1 MTVLSLALLGEP
13 RLSGA
18 DGAEITVPSRKSMA
32 LLAYLAANRGRSA
45 SRERIMGLLWG
56 DRFDQQARQSLRQTL
71 YSLRK
76 LLGPEGEQAL
86 AVAGDTVSLSP
97 TLVRTDLAEFER
109 LAVSNE
115 PEAVAEAIRL
125 YRGPLLTGFAI
136 RDAAFM
142 EWLESE
148 RTRLQDLA
156 AAALYRIAKY
166 YKAAASY
173 DESLSMARRLLDLNP
188 LREKAHRLIMRIHA
202 KSGDRAQALLQ
213 YQRCADLLHR
223 ELGVE
228 PDFITIRTYEEIKA
242 SGEAAEEEGED
253 DLGSPRSGAASTPT
267 AANTA
272 APIDGST
279 ATPAAPVRE
288 IAPALRGSRPRGRFF
303 APDRP
308 AVVVLPFTILGG
320 GDEQEYFAQGIT
332 LDITTGLACWRWFP
346 VIGASSSRSL
356 ANAGSD
362 PMEVAR
368 QVEARYAVTG
378 TVRRS
383 GDGVRI
389 TASLIDAP
397 TGHNLWSGR
406 YDAKLGDL
414 FAVQDEITEKIVSS
428 IEPEVQRAEHERS
441 IRKPTGDMTAW
452 DRVMRANWLRWEM
465 TGTANNE
472 AIRLLEEAIRIDAH
486 LSTAWSGLAHC
497 HWLDGV
503 QGWTVD
509 PGRTFLESERC
520 ARMALSLDES
530 DWIAHTLLGLCD
542 IWNRRDYDS
551 AMTRLERA
559 VVLNP
564 SSSIA
569 HHSAA
574 CVLEFSGLPE
584 RGLDHLR
591 TVLRLDPRYAN
602 NASLLADMALT
613 YLQLGQYEDAVTY
626 GRKAVSIRPDC
637 ARVYHRLAAALAHLG
652 QLAEARDTLDK
663 AVALEPGFGERT
675 VFATYPFRNPEHLE
689 ILLSGLRK
697 AGLQVEKAA

>member
-1 MTVLSLALLGEP
+1 MTVLNLALLGEP
-13 RLSGA
+13 RLAGP

-86 AVAGDTVSLSP
+86 AVAGDTVSLNPSS
-97 TLVRTDLAEFER
+97 VRTDLAEFER
-109 LAVSNE
+109 LAISNE
-115 PEAVAEAIRL
+115 AEALTEAVRL
-125 YRGPLLTGFAI
+125 YRGPLLAGFAI

-142 EWLESE
+142 EWLEGE

-156 AAALYRIAKY
+156 GAALYRIAKHH
-166 YKAAASY
+166 KAAGSY
-173 DESLSMARRLLDLNP
+173 DEALAMARRLLDLNP
-188 LREKAHRLIMRIHA
+188 LREKAHRLIMRIQA

-213 YQRCADLLHR
+213 YQRCAEVLHR

-242 SGEAAEEEGED
+242 SGEAAEEDGED
-253 DLGSPRSGAASTPT
+253 DLAVAAAPSGGTAT
-267 AANTA
+267 AATATAGSA
-272 APIDGST
+272 APASRLRPQGS
-279 ATPAAPVRE
+279 
-288 IAPALRGSRPRGRFF
+288 FF

-320 GDEQEYFAQGIT
+320 GDEQQYFAQGIT
-332 LDITTGLACWRWFP
+332 LDITSGLACWRWFP

-356 ANAGSD
+356 ADAGSD

-383 GDGVRI
+383 GEGVRI
-389 TASLIDAP
+389 SASLIDAP

-406 YDAKLGDL
+406 YDATLDDL

-441 IRKPTGDMTAW
+441 IRKPTEDMTAW

-465 TGTANNE
+465 TSTANNE
-472 AIRLLEEAIRIDAH
+472 AIRLLEEAIRIDPH
-486 LSTAWSGLAHC
+486 LSTAWSGLAHS

-503 QGWTVD
+503 LGWTKD
-509 PGRTFLESERC
+509 PARSFLEAERC
-520 ARMALSLDES
+520 ARMGLSLDES
-530 DWIAHTLLGLCD
+530 DWIAHTQLGLCD

-551 AMTRLERA
+551 AMMRLERA
-559 VVLNP
+559 VALNP

-584 RGLDHLR
+584 KGLAHLR

-602 NASLLADMALT
+602 NASLLGDMALS
-613 YLQLGQYEDAVTY
+613 YLQLRQFEDAITY
-626 GRKAVSIRPDC
+626 ARKAVSIRPDY

-652 QLAEARDTLDK
+652 HEAEARDTLDK
-663 AVALEPGFGERT
+663 AFALEPGFSEQIVLT
-675 VFATYPFRNPEHLE
+675 TYPFRNPEHLD

-697 AGLQVEKAA
+697 AGLRAEQAA

>member
-1 MTVLSLALLGEP
+1 MTVLTLALLGEP
-13 RLSGA
+13 RLSGP

-76 LLGPEGEQAL
+76 LLGPDGENVL
-86 AVAGDTVSLSP
+86 SVAGDTVSLNASS
-97 TLVRTDLAEFER
+97 VRTDLVEFER
-109 LAVSNE
+109 LAISNE

-125 YRGPLLTGFAI
+125 YRGPLMAGFAI

-156 AAALYRIAKY
+156 GSALYRIAKH
-166 YKAAASY
+166 YKAAAAY
-173 DESLSMARRLLDLNP
+173 DDSLAMARRLLDLNP

-253 DLGSPRSGAASTPT
+253 DLGALHAGAGATPT
-267 AANTA
+267 AANVATSIDALAPGAPQRDA
-272 APIDGST
+272 AS
-279 ATPAAPVRE
+279 
-288 IAPALRGSRPRGRFF
+288 RGRPRASFF

-356 ANAGSD
+356 TNAGSD

-406 YDAKLGDL
+406 YDATLDDL

-441 IRKPTGDMTAW
+441 IRKPTEDMTAW

-465 TGTANNE
+465 TSTANNE
-472 AIRLLEEAIRIDAH
+472 AIRLLEESIRIDTH

-503 QGWTVD
+503 MGWTAD
-509 PGRTFLESERC
+509 PGRTFPESERC

-551 AMTRLERA
+551 AMIRLERA
-559 VVLNP
+559 VSLNP

-602 NASLLADMALT
+602 NASLLADMALS
-613 YLQLGQYEDAVTY
+613 YLQLGQFEDAVTY
-626 GRKAVSIRPDC
+626 GRKAVSIRPDY

-652 QLAEARDTLDK
+652 HVAEARDTLDK
-663 AVALEPGFGERT
+663 AIALEPGFGERT
-675 VFATYPFRNPEHLE
+675 VISTYPFRNPEHLE
-689 ILLSGLRK
+689 ILMSGLRK
-697 AGLQVEKAA
+697 AGLGIEQAA

>member
-13 RLSGA
+13 RLSGS

-76 LLGPEGEQAL
+76 LLGPDGENAL
-86 AVAGDTVSLSP
+86 SVAGDTVSLNAS
-97 TLVRTDLAEFER
+97 LVRTDLSEFER

-125 YRGPLLTGFAI
+125 YRGPLMAGFAI

-156 AAALYRIAKY
+156 ASALYRIAKH

-173 DESLSMARRLLDLNP
+173 DESLTMARRLLDLNP

-253 DLGSPRSGAASTPT
+253 DLHALQSATGALPT
-267 AANTA
+267 AANVATSA
-272 APIDGST
+272 DAL
-279 ATPAAPVRE
+279 TPAATPQRE
-288 IAPALRGSRPRGRFF
+288 AAASRNRPRGSFF

-356 ANAGSD
+356 TNAGSD

-406 YDAKLGDL
+406 YDATLDEL

-441 IRKPTGDMTAW
+441 IRKPTEDMTAW

-465 TGTANNE
+465 TSTANNE
-472 AIRLLEEAIRIDAH
+472 AIRLLEEAIRIDTH

-503 QGWTVD
+503 LGWTSD

-520 ARMALSLDES
+520 ARMGLSLDES

-559 VVLNP
+559 VSLNP

-602 NASLLADMALT
+602 NASLLADMALS

-626 GRKAVSIRPDC
+626 GRKAVSIRPDY

-652 QLAEARDTLDK
+652 HVAEARDTLDK

-675 VFATYPFRNPEHLE
+675 VITTYPFRNPEHLE

-697 AGLQVEKAA
+697 AGLGIEQAA

>member
-13 RLSGA
+13 RLSGP

-76 LLGPEGEQAL
+76 LLGPDGEDAL
-86 AVAGDTVSLSP
+86 SVAGDTVSLNAS
-97 TLVRTDLAEFER
+97 LVRTDLSEFER

-125 YRGPLLTGFAI
+125 YRGPLMAGFAI

-156 AAALYRIAKY
+156 ASALYRIAKH

-173 DESLSMARRLLDLNP
+173 DESLAMARRLLDLNP

-253 DLGSPRSGAASTPT
+253 DLHALHPVASAGSMPT
-267 AANTA
+267 AANV
-272 APIDGST
+272 
-279 ATPAAPVRE
+279 ATSVDALAPVAASQRD
-288 IAPALRGSRPRGRFF
+288 AASSRNRPRGSFF

-356 ANAGSD
+356 TNAGSD

-406 YDAKLGDL
+406 YDATLDEL

-441 IRKPTGDMTAW
+441 IRKPTEDMTAW

-465 TGTANNE
+465 TSTANNE
-472 AIRLLEEAIRIDAH
+472 AIRLLEEAIRIDTH
-486 LSTAWSGLAHC
+486 LSTAWSGLANC

-503 QGWTVD
+503 MGWTAD
-509 PGRTFLESERC
+509 PARTFPESERC

-559 VVLNP
+559 VSLNP

-569 HHSAA
+569 HHAAA

-602 NASLLADMALT
+602 NASLLADMALS

-626 GRKAVSIRPDC
+626 GRKAVSIRPDY

-652 QLAEARDTLDK
+652 HVAEARDTLDK
-663 AVALEPGFGERT
+663 AVALEPGFGERM
-675 VFATYPFRNPEHLE
+675 VISTYPFRIPEHLE

-697 AGLQVEKAA
+697 AGLQIEQAA

>member
-13 RLSGA
+13 RLSGP

-76 LLGPEGEQAL
+76 LLGPDGENAL
-86 AVAGDTVSLSP
+86 SVAGDTVSLNASS
-97 TLVRTDLAEFER
+97 VRTDLSEFER

-125 YRGPLLTGFAI
+125 YRGPLMAGFAI
-136 RDAAFM
+136 RDPAFM

-156 AAALYRIAKY
+156 ASALYRIAKH
-166 YKAAASY
+166 YKASAAY
-173 DESLSMARRLLDLNP
+173 DDALAMARRLLDLNP

-253 DLGSPRSGAASTPT
+253 DLHALHSGAGATPT
-267 AANTA
+267 AANVA
-272 APIDGST
+272 ASVD
-279 ATPAAPVRE
+279 ALAPVAPPRE
-288 IAPALRGSRPRGRFF
+288 AASSRNRPRGSFF

-356 ANAGSD
+356 TNAGSD

-383 GDGVRI
+383 GNGVRI

-406 YDAKLGDL
+406 YDATLDEL

-441 IRKPTGDMTAW
+441 IRKPTEDMTAW

-465 TGTANNE
+465 TSTANNE
-472 AIRLLEEAIRIDAH
+472 AIRLLEESIRIDTH

-503 QGWTVD
+503 MGWTAD
-509 PGRTFLESERC
+509 PARTFPESERC

-559 VVLNP
+559 VSLNP

-569 HHSAA
+569 HHAAA

-602 NASLLADMALT
+602 NAALLADMALS

-626 GRKAVSIRPDC
+626 GRKAVSIRPDY

-652 QLAEARDTLDK
+652 HVTEARDTLDK
-663 AVALEPGFGERT
+663 AVALEPGFGERMVIT
-675 VFATYPFRNPEHLE
+675 TYPFRKPEHLE

-697 AGLQVEKAA
+697 AGLQIEQAA

>member
-13 RLSGA
+13 RLSGP

-76 LLGPEGEQAL
+76 LLGPDGENAL
-86 AVAGDTVSLSP
+86 SVAGDTVSLNASS
-97 TLVRTDLAEFER
+97 VRTDLSEFER

-125 YRGPLLTGFAI
+125 YRGPLMAGFAI
-136 RDAAFM
+136 RDPAFM

-156 AAALYRIAKY
+156 ASALYRIAKH
-166 YKAAASY
+166 YKASAAY
-173 DESLSMARRLLDLNP
+173 DDALAMARRLLDLNP

-253 DLGSPRSGAASTPT
+253 DLHALHSGAGATPT
-267 AANTA
+267 AANVA
-272 APIDGST
+272 ASVD
-279 ATPAAPVRE
+279 ALAPVAPPRE
-288 IAPALRGSRPRGRFF
+288 AASSRNRPRSSFF

-356 ANAGSD
+356 TNAGSD

-383 GDGVRI
+383 GNGVRI

-406 YDAKLGDL
+406 YDATLDEL

-441 IRKPTGDMTAW
+441 IRKPTEDMTAW

-465 TGTANNE
+465 TSTANNE
-472 AIRLLEEAIRIDAH
+472 AIRLLEESIRIDTH

-503 QGWTVD
+503 MGWTAD
-509 PGRTFLESERC
+509 PARTFPESERC

-559 VVLNP
+559 VSLNP

-569 HHSAA
+569 HHAAA

-602 NASLLADMALT
+602 NAALLADMALS

-626 GRKAVSIRPDC
+626 GRKAVSIRPDY

-652 QLAEARDTLDK
+652 HVTEARDTLDK
-663 AVALEPGFGERT
+663 AVALEPGFGERMVIT
-675 VFATYPFRNPEHLE
+675 TYPFRKPEHLE

-697 AGLQVEKAA
+697 AGLQIEQAA

>member
-13 RLSGA
+13 RLSGP

-76 LLGPEGEQAL
+76 LLGPDGENAL
-86 AVAGDTVSLSP
+86 SVAGDTVSLNASS
-97 TLVRTDLAEFER
+97 VRTDLSEFER

-125 YRGPLLTGFAI
+125 YRGPLMAGFAI

-156 AAALYRIAKY
+156 ASALYRIAKH

-173 DESLSMARRLLDLNP
+173 DDALTMARRLLDLNP

-253 DLGSPRSGAASTPT
+253 DLHALHSGAGATPT
-267 AANTA
+267 AANVATSIDALVPVAPPRDA
-272 APIDGST
+272 ASS
-279 ATPAAPVRE
+279 RN
-288 IAPALRGSRPRGRFF
+288 RPRGSFF

-356 ANAGSD
+356 TNAGSD

-406 YDAKLGDL
+406 YDATLDEL

-441 IRKPTGDMTAW
+441 IRKPTEDMTAW

-465 TGTANNE
+465 TSTANNE
-472 AIRLLEEAIRIDAH
+472 AIRLLEEAVRIDTH
-486 LSTAWSGLAHC
+486 LSTAWSGLANC

-503 QGWTVD
+503 MGWTAD
-509 PGRTFLESERC
+509 PARTFPESERC

-551 AMTRLERA
+551 AMIRLERA
-559 VVLNP
+559 VSLNP

-569 HHSAA
+569 HHAAA

-602 NASLLADMALT
+602 NASLLADMALS

-626 GRKAVSIRPDC
+626 GRKAVSIRPDY

-652 QLAEARDTLDK
+652 HVAEARDTLDK
-663 AVALEPGFGERT
+663 AVALEPGFGERM
-675 VFATYPFRNPEHLE
+675 VISTYPFRNPEHLD
-689 ILLSGLRK
+689 ILISGLRK
-697 AGLQVEKAA
+697 AGLQIEQAA

>member
-13 RLSGA
+13 RLSGP

-76 LLGPEGEQAL
+76 LLGPDGEDAL
-86 AVAGDTVSLSP
+86 SVAGDTVSLNAS
-97 TLVRTDLAEFER
+97 LVRTDLSEFER

-125 YRGPLLTGFAI
+125 YRGPLMAGFAI

-156 AAALYRIAKY
+156 ASALYRIAKH

-173 DESLSMARRLLDLNP
+173 DESLAMARRLLDLNP

-253 DLGSPRSGAASTPT
+253 DLHALHASAGSTPT
-267 AANTA
+267 AANVATSVDALASVA
-272 APIDGST
+272 ASQRD
-279 ATPAAPVRE
+279 AAASRN
-288 IAPALRGSRPRGRFF
+288 RPRGSFF

-356 ANAGSD
+356 TNAGSD

-406 YDAKLGDL
+406 YDATLDEL

-441 IRKPTGDMTAW
+441 IRKPTEDMTAW

-465 TGTANNE
+465 TSTANNE
-472 AIRLLEEAIRIDAH
+472 AIRLLEEAIRIDTH
-486 LSTAWSGLAHC
+486 LSTAWSGLANC

-503 QGWTVD
+503 MGWTAD
-509 PGRTFLESERC
+509 PARTFPESERC

-559 VVLNP
+559 VSLNP

-569 HHSAA
+569 HHAAA

-602 NASLLADMALT
+602 NASLLADMALS

-626 GRKAVSIRPDC
+626 GRKAVSIRPDY

-652 QLAEARDTLDK
+652 HVAEARDTLDK
-663 AVALEPGFGERT
+663 AVALEPGFGERM
-675 VFATYPFRNPEHLE
+675 VISTYPFRNPEHLE

-697 AGLQVEKAA
+697 AGLQIEQAA

>member
-1 MTVLSLALLGEP
+1 MTVLSLSLLGEP
-13 RLSGA
+13 RLLGP
-18 DGAEITVPSRKSMA
+18 DGGEITVPSRKSMA
-32 LLAYLAANRGRSA
+32 LLAYLAANRGQA
-45 SRERIMGLLWG
+45 AARERIMALLWG

-76 LLGPEGEQAL
+76 LLGEQGEEAL
-86 AVAGDTVSLSP
+86 AVSGDNISLNPSH
-97 TLVRTDLAEFER
+97 VRTDVAEFER
-109 LAVSNE
+109 LAASNE
-115 PEAVAEAIRL
+115 AEALEEAMRL
-125 YRGPLLTGFAI
+125 YRGPLLAGFAI

-148 RTRLQDLA
+148 RTRLQDVA
-156 AAALYRIAKY
+156 ATVLYRLAKY
-166 YKAAASY
+166 CKAAGRY
-173 DESLSMARRLLDLNP
+173 DDALTTARRLLELNP
-188 LREKAHRLIMRIHA
+188 LREKAHRLLMRIYA
-202 KSGDRAQALLQ
+202 KSGDRSQALLQ
-213 YQRCADLLHR
+213 YQRCAELLHR

-253 DLGSPRSGAASTPT
+253 DLPVADGRSSDDAAAGATAMAGMEPR
-267 AANTA
+267 
-272 APIDGST
+272 
-279 ATPAAPVRE
+279 PVR
-288 IAPALRGSRPRGRFF
+288 PHVRRSFF

-308 AVVVLPFTILGG
+308 AVVVLPFTILGSG
-320 GDEQEYFAQGIT
+320 EEQEYFAQGIT

-356 ANAGSD
+356 ANAGND
-362 PMEVAR
+362 PVEVAR

-383 GDGVRI
+383 GDAVRI
-389 TASLIDAP
+389 TASLIDAA
-397 TGHNLWSGR
+397 TGHNLWAGR
-406 YDAKLGDL
+406 YDARLGDL
-414 FAVQDEITEKIVSS
+414 FAVQDEITEKIVTS

-441 IRKPTGDMTAW
+441 IRKPTEDMTAW

-465 TGTANNE
+465 TSAANRE
-472 AIRLLEEAIRIDAH
+472 AIALLEEAIRLDQH

-497 HWLDGV
+497 HWMDGV
-503 QGWTVD
+503 LGWTTD
-509 PGRTFLESERC
+509 PERTFLESERC

-551 AMTRLERA
+551 AMARIDRA
-559 VVLNP
+559 VALNP

-602 NASLLADMALT
+602 NASLLADMALS
-613 YLQLGQYEDAVTY
+613 YLQLGQFEDAVTY
-626 GRKAVSIRPDC
+626 ARKAVSIRPDY
-637 ARVYHRLAAALAHLG
+637 ARVYHRLAAALAHLNHD
-652 QLAEARDTLDK
+652 AEAHDTLDK
-663 AVALEPGFGERT
+663 ALALEPGFCERI
-675 VFATYPFRNPEHLE
+675 VVATYPFREPAHLD

-697 AGLQVEKAA
+697 AGLRSEKAA